1 MSKCVVYQSGGFT
14 NDGIGYRKFSLEELE
29 EMKMRVEEIALRQEI
44 RQMLNEAGIN
54 KNTLRDMAEKV
65 MQEEVEKQVK
75 NAINQSNIDGI
86 VYRKI
91 NSYELNEMMR
101 AAIRKKISEAVCINI
116 DVKATVPQKDI

>member
-1 MSKCVVYQSGGFT
+1 
-14 NDGIGYRKFSLEELE
+14 
-29 EMKMRVEEIALRQEI
+29 MRVEEIALRQEI

-65 MQEEVEKQVK
+65 MQEEIEKQVK

-101 AAIRKKISEAVCINI
+101 AAIRKEISEAVRINI

>member
-1 MSKCVVYQSGGFT
+1 
-14 NDGIGYRKFSLEELE
+14 
-29 EMKMRVEEIALRQEI
+29 MRVEEIALRQEI

-54 KNTLRDMAEKV
+54 KNTLFEMAKEV
-65 MQEEVEKQVK
+65 MHEEIEKQVK
-75 NAINQSNIDGI
+75 NSINQSNIDGI

-101 AAIRKKISEAVCINI
+101 AAIRKEISEAVRINI

>member
-1 MSKCVVYQSGGFT
+1 
-14 NDGIGYRKFSLEELE
+14 
-29 EMKMRVEEIALRQEI
+29 MKVEEIALRQEI

-54 KNTLRDMAEKV
+54 KNTLRDMAQKV
-65 MQEEVEKQVK
+65 MQEEIEKQVK

-101 AAIRKKISEAVCINI
+101 AAIRKEISEAVDIKIN
-116 DVKATVPQKDI
+116 VKATIPHKEKAEEI

>member
-1 MSKCVVYQSGGFT
+1 
-14 NDGIGYRKFSLEELE
+14 
-29 EMKMRVEEIALRQEI
+29 MRVEEIALRQEI

-54 KNTLRDMAEKV
+54 KNTLFEMAKEV
-65 MQEEVEKQVK
+65 MHEEIEKQVK
-75 NAINQSNIDGI
+75 NSINQSNINDI

-101 AAIRKKISEAVCINI
+101 AAIRKEISEAVRINI

>member
-1 MSKCVVYQSGGFT
+1 
-14 NDGIGYRKFSLEELE
+14 
-29 EMKMRVEEIALRQEI
+29 MRVEEIALRQEI

-75 NAINQSNIDGI
+75 NAINQSNIDDI

-91 NSYELNEMMR
+91 NSCELNEMMR
-101 AAIRKKISEAVCINI
+101 AAIRKEISKAVCINI

>member
-1 MSKCVVYQSGGFT
+1 
-14 NDGIGYRKFSLEELE
+14 
-29 EMKMRVEEIALRQEI
+29 MRVEEIALRQEI

-54 KNTLRDMAEKV
+54 KNTLLEMAKEV
-65 MQEEVEKQVK
+65 MHEEIEKQVK
-75 NAINQSNIDGI
+75 NSINQSNINDI

-101 AAIRKKISEAVCINI
+101 AAIRKEISEAVRINI

>member
-1 MSKCVVYQSGGFT
+1 
-14 NDGIGYRKFSLEELE
+14 
-29 EMKMRVEEIALRQEI
+29 MRVEEIALRQEI

-54 KNTLRDMAEKV
+54 KNTLLEMAKEV
-65 MQEEVEKQVK
+65 MHEEIEKQVK
-75 NAINQSNIDGI
+75 NSINQSNIDGI

-101 AAIRKKISEAVCINI
+101 AAIRKEISEAVRINI

>member
-1 MSKCVVYQSGGFT
+1 
-14 NDGIGYRKFSLEELE
+14 
-29 EMKMRVEEIALRQEI
+29 MRVEEIALRQEI

-65 MQEEVEKQVK
+65 MQEEIEKQVK
-75 NAINQSNIDGI
+75 NVINQSNIDGI

-101 AAIRKKISEAVCINI
+101 AAIRKEISEAVRINI
-116 DVKATVPQKDI
+116 DVKATIPQKDI